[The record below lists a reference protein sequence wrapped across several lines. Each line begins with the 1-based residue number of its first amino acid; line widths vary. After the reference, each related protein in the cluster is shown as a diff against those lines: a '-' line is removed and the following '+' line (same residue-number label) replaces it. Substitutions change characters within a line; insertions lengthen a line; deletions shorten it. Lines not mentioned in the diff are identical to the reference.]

1 MDFIKTTSD
10 TLKEIDTLIKERE
23 FTCSHQRPDGTH
35 PPEQCESQNFL
46 PSEELEIS
54 WENA

>member
-35 PPEQCESQNFL
+35 SPEQCESQNFL
-46 PSEELEIS
+46 PSEEPEIS
-54 WENA
+54 RENA